1 MPQALSLA
9 PEVDPL
15 ENLLSERAHSIKPS
29 ASNAAAQRA
38 RELAAAGRT
47 IINLTVGEPDF
58 ETPDNIKEAGIAAI
72 RAGKT
77 RYTTVDGTVELKE
90 AIAGKFLRENKLT
103 FATSEISVAC
113 GAKHIIFNA
122 FLATIDAGDEVVI
135 PAPHWVSYPEMVRF
149 AGGNPVVVT
158 CPQAQRFKI
167 KPEQLEAAITP
178 RTKWLVLNAPGN
190 PAGNMYSAAELQALG
205 EVLKRHPQVWVL
217 SDDIYEHITYGV
229 TAFSTMAQAVP
240 ELRDRVLTINGVSKA
255 YCMTGWRIG
264 FAAGPKGLIK
274 EMAKIQS
281 QSTSS
286 PSAISQAAATE
297 ALTGPQY
304 HVAEHA
310 QEFAHRMK
318 LISGE
323 LGKIPEL
330 DCAVP
335 EGAFYLFPSCAKV
348 IGKKSSKGK
357 TIATDF
363 DMVDHLLDFGVA
375 TVAGTPFGLAPHF
388 RISIAASEQAL
399 LDGCRQIAAAC
410 KDLR

>member
-1 MPQALSLA
+1 MPQAVSLA
-9 PEVDPL
+9 PQVDPL
-15 ENLLSERAHSIKPS
+15 ARLLSSRAHAVKPS

-38 RELAAAGRT
+38 RELVASGRK
-47 IINLTVGEPDF
+47 IVNLTVGEPDF

-90 AIAGKFLRENKLT
+90 AIKSKFLRENNLA
-103 FATSEISVAC
+103 FATEEISVAC

-122 FLATIDAGDEVVI
+122 FLATIDASDEVVI

-149 AGGNPVVVT
+149 AGGNPVIVS
-158 CPQAQRFKI
+158 CPQAQRFKLR
-167 KPEQLEAAITP
+167 PEQLEAAITP

-190 PAGNMYSAAELQALG
+190 PAGNMYSAAELTALG
-205 EVLKRHPQVWVL
+205 EVLRRHPHVWIL

-229 TAFSTMAQAVP
+229 TTFSTMALAVP
-240 ELRDRVLTINGVSKA
+240 DLRERTLTINGVSKA

-297 ALTGPQY
+297 ALNGPQH
-304 HVAEHA
+304 HVGEHA
-310 QEFAHRMK
+310 REFAHRMK
-318 LISGE
+318 LVSAE
-323 LGKIPEL
+323 FAKIPEL

-348 IGKKSSKGK
+348 IGKKSSAG
-357 TIATDF
+357 TVIRTDF
-363 DMVDHLLDFGVA
+363 DMVDHLLNFGVA
-375 TVAGTPFGLAPHF
+375 TVSGTPFGMAPHF
-388 RISIAASEQAL
+388 RISIAASEPAL
-399 LDGCRQIAAAC
+399 LEGCRQIAAAC
-410 KDLR
+410 ADLG